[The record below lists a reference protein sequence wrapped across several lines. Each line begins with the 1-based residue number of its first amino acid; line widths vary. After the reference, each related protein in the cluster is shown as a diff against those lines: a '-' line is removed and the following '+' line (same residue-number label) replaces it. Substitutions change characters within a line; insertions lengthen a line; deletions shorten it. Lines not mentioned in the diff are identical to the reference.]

1 MVAIENG
8 RYIKGLCLVATK
20 KGRYRQGL
28 FFNAKLFQNY
38 QPNNIIEPMILPF
51 FFVTKYNILDMSHMN
66 TCPTYMKTCLC
77 FRFLINI

>member
-1 MVAIENG
+1 MATTENG
-8 RYIKGLCLVATK
+8 RYRKGLCFVATK

-38 QPNNIIEPMILPF
+38 QPSNIIELIIFPF

-66 TCPTYMKTCLC
+66 TCPTRT
-77 FRFLINI
+77 